1 MHTIQRV
8 LAAKGRTVWS
18 TTPESTVFEAIQ
30 LMAEKDIGALLVI
43 SDGQLVGIFSERDY
57 ARKVILKGKSSRVLK
72 VGDIMTYKV
81 TYATP
86 NQTVEECL
94 AIMNSEHIRHLPVL
108 EGEQLIGIVTIG
120 DLVKAVIS
128 EQQAV
133 IRRLEMHILENTGL
147 TR

>member
-8 LAAKGRTVWS
+8 LAAKGRTVWA
-18 TTPESTVFEAIQ
+18 TTPESTVYAAIQ
-30 LMAEKDIGALLVI
+30 MMAEKDIGALLVL
-43 SDGQLVGIFSERDY
+43 SEGQLVGIFSERDY
-57 ARKVILKGKSSRVLK
+57 ARKVILKGKSSRELK

-86 NQTVEECL
+86 SQTVEECL
-94 AIMNSEHIRHLPVL
+94 AIMNAEHIRHLPVL
-108 EGEQLIGIVTIG
+108 EDGQLIGIVTIG

-128 EQQAV
+128 EQKDL
-133 IRRLEMHILENTGL
+133 IHHLEKHILENTGI